1 MGSSESKT
9 YSTAEQFPKLDN
21 IYYPL
26 ANGGRPFRV
35 RLENNNAYIDKDKRW
50 DIELDDKDY
59 DKIWN
64 GLPKWELII
73 ETPYIKSFVGK
84 ENPNPFSPS
93 CTSDVGSS
101 VLLQI
106 NNMTYI
112 YIGII
117 INELKFKEKVKD
129 FVTETGCRNAVA
141 SYILTKNN
149 VIEPTDGH
157 KYPIKV
163 YFKGRFPGDL
173 EKEDIKKYTDKAEI
187 KTLHDFVL

>member
-9 YSTAEQFPKLDN
+9 YSTSEQFPKLDN
-21 IYYPL
+21 VYYPL

-50 DIELDDKDY
+50 DIDLDDKDY
-59 DKIWN
+59 DKIWS
-64 GLPKWELII
+64 GLPKWELIM

-84 ENPNPFSPS
+84 EDPKNPS
-93 CTSDVGSS
+93 CPDVGSS

-106 NNMTYI
+106 NNNTYI

-117 INELKFKEKVKD
+117 ITELIFKEKIKE
-129 FVTETGCRNAVA
+129 FFTETGCSNTVDSWIYTSKYA
-141 SYILTKNN
+141 IDPLFG
-149 VIEPTDGH
+149 I

-163 YFKGRFPGDL
+163 FLKGKYPGDL
-173 EKEDIKKYTDKAEI
+173 TKEDFKKYENNKVEI